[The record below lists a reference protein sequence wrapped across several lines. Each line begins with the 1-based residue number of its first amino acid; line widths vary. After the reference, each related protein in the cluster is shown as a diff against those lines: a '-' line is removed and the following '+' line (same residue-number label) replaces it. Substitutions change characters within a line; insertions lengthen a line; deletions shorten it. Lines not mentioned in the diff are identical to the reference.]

1 MKLYIDSAD
10 TEAIKRLVESYPI
23 DGVTTNPTILA
34 STRMG
39 AYPLLKEIREI
50 ITDERDLFVQTVS
63 RDCEKILREAEKIQ
77 RELGDNTYIKI
88 PAEKEGYKAMYALKK
103 QGVRVC
109 ATAVYDLYQALLA
122 AKCGVDYIAPY
133 VGRIDDT
140 APYGVYNRG
149 INRVKFMKD
158 ILEHNGFETKILA
171 ASLRCELKVTQ
182 LAEYGI
188 ESMTLS
194 VEVFESLLTE
204 NDANKAIDGF
214 VNDFEGL
221 FGKGKTMDTVD

>member
-10 TEAIKRLVESYPI
+10 TEAIKSLVESYPI

-34 STRMG
+34 STRKR

-50 ITDERDLFVQTVS
+50 ITDKRDLFVQTVS
-63 RDCEKILREAEKIQ
+63 RDSNTILREAGKIL

-109 ATAVYDLYQALLA
+109 ATAVYDLQQALLA

-149 INRVKFMKD
+149 VNRVKVMQD
-158 ILEHNGFETKILA
+158 IMENNGFETKILA
-171 ASLRCELKVTQ
+171 ASLRYELKVTQ

-188 ESMTLS
+188 EAMTLS
-194 VEVFESLLTE
+194 IEVFESLLTE
-204 NDANKAIDGF
+204 RDADKAIEGF
-214 VNDFEGL
+214 VKDFESL
-221 FGKGKTMDTVD
+221 FGKGKTMENGD